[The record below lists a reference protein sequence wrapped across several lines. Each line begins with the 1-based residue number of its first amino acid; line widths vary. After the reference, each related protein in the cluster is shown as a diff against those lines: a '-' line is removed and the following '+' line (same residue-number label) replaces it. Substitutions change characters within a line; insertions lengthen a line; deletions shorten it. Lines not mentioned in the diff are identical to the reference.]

1 MRGYGRLKDGV
12 LSHVYDP
19 RIHQKMNRF
28 RDVSFRDVM
37 DCRVNPGNDEP
48 RFLPKVKRL

>member
-28 RDVSFRDVM
+28 
-37 DCRVNPGNDEP
+37 ETY
-48 RFLPKVKRL
+48 RFET